1 VDTGVIKWVNA
12 DLVTHICPRV
22 GTSYQMKRSDSE
34 NAVIFIGMRHLNTT
48 DITASYGVLRVRA
61 AVAIAALMAVLVFVG
76 GANAHHN
83 GETEVPQKTE
93 IEA

>member
-1 VDTGVIKWVNA
+1 MT
-12 DLVTHICPRV
+12 
-22 GTSYQMKRSDSE
+22 RSDSE
-34 NAVIFIGMRHLNTT
+34 NAVNFTGMKHLNST
-48 DITASYGVLRVRA
+48 DFTASYGVLRVRA
-61 AVAIAALMAVLVFVG
+61 AVVIAAIMAVLVFVG

>member
-1 VDTGVIKWVNA
+1 MT
-12 DLVTHICPRV
+12 
-22 GTSYQMKRSDSE
+22 RSDSE
-34 NAVIFIGMRHLNTT
+34 NAVSFIGMKLLNTA

-83 GETEVPQKTE
+83 GETEAPPKTE
-93 IEA
+93 IKA

>member
-1 VDTGVIKWVNA
+1 MT
-12 DLVTHICPRV
+12 
-22 GTSYQMKRSDSE
+22 RSDSE
-34 NAVIFIGMRHLNTT
+34 NAVTFTGMKHLNSA
-48 DITASYGVLRVRA
+48 DFTASYGVLRVRA
-61 AVAIAALMAVLVFVG
+61 AMVIAAIMAVLVFVG

>member
-1 VDTGVIKWVNA
+1 MT
-12 DLVTHICPRV
+12 
-22 GTSYQMKRSDSE
+22 RSGSE
-34 NAVIFIGMRHLNTT
+34 NAVNFIIMKHLNTA
-48 DITASYGVLRVRA
+48 DFSASYGVLRVRA
-61 AVAIAALMAVLVFVG
+61 ALAIAAIMALLVFVG

>member
-1 VDTGVIKWVNA
+1 MV
-12 DLVTHICPRV
+12 
-22 GTSYQMKRSDSE
+22 Q
-34 NAVIFIGMRHLNTT
+34 NAVSFCGMKHLNTV
-48 DITASYGVLRVRA
+48 DISASYGVLRIRA
-61 AVAIAALMAVLVFVG
+61 AVMIAAIMAVLVFVG